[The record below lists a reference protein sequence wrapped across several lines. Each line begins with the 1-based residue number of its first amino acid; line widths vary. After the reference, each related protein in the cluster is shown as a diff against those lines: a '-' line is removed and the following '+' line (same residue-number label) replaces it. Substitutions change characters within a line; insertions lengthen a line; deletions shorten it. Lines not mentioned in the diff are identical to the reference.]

1 MSDLIV
7 SLPSPCGEKWEG
19 MAVSGCNRHCAA
31 CDTVIHDLSL
41 MTVGEAE
48 NLLAAKEEICVKAIV
63 RPDGTVRTAKTR
75 TRTSRRMVTTVGVSL
90 SLATAACQTASPQ
103 VSPRYEVA
111 GQVKLENWSSTAK
124 LVSAT
129 GKTYSFSIRSDR
141 KFRFANL
148 RPGTYTLFF
157 YGSCNEEHK
166 IENIVVHDDLN
177 LGELEWNDEG
187 DCIIIGKLKPT
198 GDIGLG

>member
-1 MSDLIV
+1 MSDFKV
-7 SLPSPCGEKWEG
+7 SLPRPCSEKWED
-19 MAVSGCNRHCAA
+19 MAASGCNRHCAA

-41 MTVGEAE
+41 MTVDEAE
-48 NLLAAKEEICVKAIV
+48 NLLAAETDICVKAIV
-63 RPDGTVRTAKTR
+63 RPGGTVRTATDR
-75 TRTSRRMVTTVGVSL
+75 TRTSRRMMTTVGVSL

-103 VSPRYEVA
+103 VSPRYEVT
-111 GQVKLENWSSTAK
+111 GQVKLENWSSNAR
-124 LVSAT
+124 LVSDT
-129 GKTYSFSIRSDR
+129 GKTYSFAIRSDR

-166 IENIVVHDDLN
+166 IENIVVNDDLN